1 MLKIDHLQAGYGA
14 SQVLFDVHLEVMAG
28 EVVTLMGRNG
38 MGKTTTVRALLG
50 LTPPRG
56 GSVSF
61 AGHDLR
67 DMPVHRIARLGIG
80 LVPEGRQI
88 FPTLTVRENLLATA
102 ANRAGVA
109 DPWTLERVFT
119 LLPRLGERLGQRGD
133 TLSGGEQQMLA
144 IARALMTNPRLLVL
158 DEATEGLAPLV
169 RDEIWNCLR
178 LLKNARQ
185 AILVIDKNLTA
196 LLSLADRHY
205 IIEKGVT
212 VWSGD
217 SDELRGAGDLGTRY
231 LGV

>member
-1 MLKIDHLQAGYGA
+1 MAAVTAPIGWASRMLKIDHLQAGYGA

-102 ANRAGVA
+102 ANRAG
-109 DPWTLERVFT
+109 
-119 LLPRLGERLGQRGD
+119 
-133 TLSGGEQQMLA
+133 LA
-144 IARALMTNPRLLVL
+144 
-158 DEATEGLAPLV
+158 AP
-169 RDEIWNCLR
+169 
-178 LLKNARQ
+178 
-185 AILVIDKNLTA
+185 
-196 LLSLADRHY
+196 
-205 IIEKGVT
+205 
-212 VWSGD
+212 
-217 SDELRGAGDLGTRY
+217 
-231 LGV
+231 